1 MVRALQNAA
10 AAIDKDNREA
20 VLVARTMSLAQE
32 AGMFGLRAESAA
44 L

>member
-32 AGMFGLRAESAA
+32 AGMSGLRAESAA